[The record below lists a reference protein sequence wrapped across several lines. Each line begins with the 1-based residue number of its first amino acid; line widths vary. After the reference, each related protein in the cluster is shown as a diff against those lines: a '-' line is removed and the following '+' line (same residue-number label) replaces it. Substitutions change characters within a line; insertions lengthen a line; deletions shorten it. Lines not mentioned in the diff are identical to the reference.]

1 MYMALHSNN
10 NNNNSI
16 IKSRKVFFYYYYL
29 FNYII
34 IFDGSF
40 HIFATKLIVRDCTT

>member
-29 FNYII
+29 SNYII
-34 IFDGSF
+34 NFDGSF
-40 HIFATKLIVRDCTT
+40 SYFCN